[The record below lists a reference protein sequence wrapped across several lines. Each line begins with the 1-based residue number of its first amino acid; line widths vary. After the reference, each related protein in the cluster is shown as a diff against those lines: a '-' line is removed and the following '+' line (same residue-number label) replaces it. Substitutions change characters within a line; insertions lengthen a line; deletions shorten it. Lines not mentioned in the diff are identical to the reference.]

1 MPDNKSRHSA
11 RLSDLSDMNLVKR
24 VQVLGDQGAF
34 KELVLRHNASIR
46 GFLTRLSHDSHR
58 ADDLA
63 QECFLQAYRN
73 INQYQPSGQF
83 SSWLIKIAH
92 RCYLQ
97 EQRLLSSRAEKW
109 QQFQAGTESIEQST
123 SLVDTSLDIEKAFT
137 TLSEKE
143 TTCLTLNYTLGYS
156 HAEIA
161 DISGLPL
168 GSIKTHIKTGKSKLR
183 AKLAPQLKE
192 ANSE

>member
-143 TTCLTLNYTLGYS
+143 TICLTLNYTLGYS
-156 HAEIA
+156 HTEIA